1 MVCALVNSPILDEY
15 LRGVDM
21 TFPQTAQQALEQLKA
36 IPNIKQEYSDFRLS
50 RLFHYQQH
58 DLEGYSVAEKTWVI
72 LWTADMLDYQE
83 NTAGY

>member
-1 MVCALVNSPILDEY
+1 MN
-15 LRGVDM
+15 
-21 TFPQTAQQALEQLKA
+21 TFPKTAQQALEQLKA

-58 DLEGYSVAEKTWVI
+58 DLEGYSVAEGSWVI

-83 NTAGY
+83 NSAGY

>member
-1 MVCALVNSPILDEY
+1 MT
-15 LRGVDM
+15 
-21 TFPQTAQQALEQLKA
+21 TFPQSAQQAMDQLKA
-36 IPNIKQEYSDFRLS
+36 IHNINLDYSDFRLS
-50 RLFHYQQH
+50 RLFHYDQH